1 MSDTETKIEPYYRT
15 ATDIGYYFR
24 DAQSIS
30 KFMEFFVEEAYV
42 FSTIIKK
49 NGNKI
54 PYPIQYS
61 DKGYTFQTDYQF
73 LIHVLAKFVA
83 KETDEPVKYKKVV
96 KHFAILNTNLSSPV
110 FESNRVFLMVILERM
125 TEILSMQNWD
135 ALAGNKRN
143 TRLLTQFTVF
153 NPAVFELNG
162 TFTEMKIVSFNRHKL
177 DVFIKGWDDILTKY
191 REFFAQENVKQVA
204 YFASTVDKF
213 WAKTGQ
219 ERVNYFPID
228 EENLLMD
235 DEKYEV
241 VSS

>member
-1 MSDTETKIEPYYRT
+1 MSENATIIEPYYNT

-24 DAQSIS
+24 DAESIS

-61 DKGYTFQTDYQF
+61 DKGFTFQTEYQF

-83 KETDEPVKYKKVV
+83 KETDDPVKYKKVV
-96 KHFAILNTNLSSPV
+96 KHFAILTTTIVSPV

-125 TEILSMQNWD
+125 TEILSMKNWD
-135 ALAGNKRN
+135 ALAGNRKN
-143 TRLLTQFTVF
+143 ARLMTQFTLY
-153 NPAVFELNG
+153 NPAVIELNG
-162 TFTEMKIVSFNRHKL
+162 SFTEMKIVSFNRHKL
-177 DVFIKGWDDILTKY
+177 EDYIKDWKNILAKHS
-191 REFFAQENVKQVA
+191 EFFMQENTKQVA
-204 YFASTVDKF
+204 YFSVVVERF
-213 WAKTGQ
+213 WMKT
-219 ERVNYFPID
+219 EKEKVIYFPISED
-228 EENLLMD
+228 NLVAD
-235 DEKYEV
+235 DEKYEE